1 MYNAIYFYSTA
12 SGGSSTQNRFFG
24 YTQKSAEKFLLFL
37 AYLMILQSF
46 SLPQACFTLKYQ
58 VFQIGKSEKKSRV
71 HHYLYSRFVGKCE
84 CKHFIHSSQEF
95 VQSISPVISGGLN
108 TYLVFFS
115 KYIFSISI
123 LIYIFKILCLQLK
136 KYFSKVIHYILV
148 SF

>member
-58 VFQIGKSEKKSRV
+58 VFQIGKSEKK
-71 HHYLYSRFVGKCE
+71 
-84 CKHFIHSSQEF
+84 IPSSSLF
-95 VQSISPVISGGLN
+95 VQPICWEVRVQTLHSQQSRICLEYFTGYQWWSEYLLSIFLKI
-108 TYLVFFS
+108 YIYIWY
-115 KYIFSISI
+115 YIFSKFYVYNRKNISV
-123 LIYIFKILCLQLK
+123 K
-136 KYFSKVIHYILV
+136 
-148 SF
+148 